1 MKKIFT
7 CILAAMLAM
16 PLFATVLLTESF
28 KQEVGQLSVGDYFN
42 NPDFTNNTTDWWYT
56 TTTSAKIQIEKS
68 PLTYVGYC
76 ASPIGN
82 AAKFNGS
89 TNKDMRQLSS
99 SISTSSVYMSFLLNV
114 TQLKN
119 TTSKDYFI
127 SYLSNVSSPGT
138 ASNNIAQ
145 VKILNNYSDGTFQ
158 LGIGKANETLY
169 RMCSQKLNTNQT
181 YLVVVCYTFVSGTNN
196 DVASLWINPR
206 PEDSENP
213 KLVCVQDSMNAWTPP
228 QNKGASSVADAS
240 AIKGVYLKPG
250 TNTPTNL
257 YIDEIKVATTWAD
270 LGISD
275 GDEPVVKPEL
285 GVSTNSL
292 DFGKYV
298 SGQSYTKTFTVT
310 AANLTEDISI
320 GFKSSLSN
328 ITVSPT
334 TIAKD
339 NADLATGVTV
349 TVTVEEDR
357 RYDFTGTVVISSG
370 SLTKNVSISGTE
382 QVITYKD
389 VASFASLL
397 EETKTDDVIYTYTGT
412 EAKILS
418 VNEEYK
424 QITLKDA
431 SNKSV
436 KVQLSDAQWETIN
449 PVNGMKV
456 ASFVFTA
463 EILLGGMQ
471 AICTPITLTFAA
483 PNFTREI
490 TNTDLATIC
499 LKGDVSNFAKLQ
511 EQATFYKILYK
522 QEYNGEVYNIVL
534 EEVNTNMEA
543 GKPYIFQPKA
553 APCTMEFYYSAT
565 IDVAGSE
572 NGLIGTFTKIESAVD
587 NVLVGKYLIS
597 NNMFCKAGAYC
608 SLAAN
613 RAYIN
618 MDQVPTEENAT
629 QKVGLRHI
637 NLQNADAR
645 QLPTNL
651 NEIKAHNSVRKA
663 IVNGRFVIINNN
675 KAFNAIGAEIQ

>member
-28 KQEVGQLSVGDYFN
+28 DYTYSSSPVNALSSVSNSNWTQGTGTSTNLYVAENSLIMANYCPEATGKSVQYSSGSCINYRTFESINTGALYMSALINLKSVASGKVG
-42 NPDFTNNTTDWWYT
+42 
-56 TTTSAKIQIEKS
+56 
-68 PLTYVGYC
+68 
-76 ASPIGN
+76 PIFALGSGN
-82 AAKFNGS
+82 ASSKQYGRVIAKTVEGG
-89 TNKDMRQLSS
+89 
-99 SISTSSVYMSFLLNV
+99 Y
-114 TQLKN
+114 
-119 TTSKDYFI
+119 
-127 SYLSNVSSPGT
+127 
-138 ASNNIAQ
+138 
-145 VKILNNYSDGTFQ
+145 Q
-158 LGIGKANETLY
+158 LGIAKYTESTTYMRYSRTLELD
-169 RMCSQKLNTNQT
+169 KT
-181 YLVVVCYTFVSGTNN
+181 YLVVVRYDFVAGEKN
-196 DVASLWINPR
+196 DEAYLWIDPIST
-206 PEDSENP
+206 SE
-213 KLVCVQDSMNAWTPP
+213 
-228 QNKGASSVADAS
+228 
-240 AIKGVYLKPG
+240 
-250 TNTPTNL
+250 NTPTVKFTQDTTSSIGNPL
-257 YIDEIKVATTWAD
+257 GAFKCEDPTSLSYIQLQSGSNQPTSMILDEIKVATTWAD

-320 GFKSSLSN
+320 GFKSPLSN

-349 TVTVEEDR
+349 TVTVEEDK

-382 QVITYKD
+382 QVITYKNI
-389 VASFASLL
+389 ASFASLL
-397 EETKTDDVIYTYTGT
+397 EETETDDVIYTYTGT
-412 EAKILS
+412 AAKILS
-418 VNEEYK
+418 VDEEYK
-424 QITLKDA
+424 QIVLKDT
-431 SNKSV
+431 KSV
-436 KVQLSDAQWETIN
+436 KVQISDADWAANTYVE
-449 PVNGMKV
+449 GMKV
-456 ASFVFTA
+456 TQFVFTA
-463 EILLGGMQ
+463 EILLGGTS

-490 TNTDLATIC
+490 TSTDLATIC

-511 EQATFYKILYK
+511 EQATFYKILCK
-522 QEYNGEVYNIVL
+522 QEYQGEVYNIVL

-553 APCTMEFYYSAT
+553 PCTMEFYYSAT
-565 IDVAGSE
+565 TDFAGSE
-572 NGLIGTFTKIESAVD
+572 NGLIGTFTNIESAVD
-587 NVLVGKYLIS
+587 NILVGKYLIS
-597 NNMFCKAGAYC
+597 NNMFCKAGEYC

-613 RAYIN
+613 RAYIDI
-618 MDQVPTEENAT
+618 DQVPAEENAAP
-629 QKVGLRHI
+629 KVGMRHI

-651 NEIKAHNSVRKA
+651 NETQTHNSVRKA
-663 IVNGRFVIINNN
+663 IINGQFVILHNN

>member
-16 PLFATVLLTESF
+16 PLFAKGLLTESF
-28 KQEVGQLSVGDYFN
+28 NRNTGQLSIGDYYN
-42 NPDFTNNTTDWWYT
+42 NSDFTNDTTDWWYT
-56 TTTSAKIQIEKS
+56 TSTKTYIQVDTTA
-68 PLTYVGYC
+68 LTYTGYC
-76 ASPIGN
+76 DVAVGN

-99 SISTSSVYMSFLLNV
+99 SISSGSVYMSFLLNV
-114 TQLKN
+114 TSLKN
-119 TTSKDYFI
+119 STSKDYFI
-127 SYLSNVSSPGT
+127 SFLSNVSSPST
-138 ASNNIAQ
+138 AGNNIAQ

-181 YLVVVCYTFVSGTNN
+181 YLIVVCYTFVSGTNN
-196 DVASLWINPR
+196 DVASLWINPGAK
-206 PEDSENP
+206 DSTSP
-213 KLVCVQDSMNAWTPP
+213 KLVCVQDSMNTWTPP
-228 QNKGASSVADAS
+228 QNKGASTVADAS
-240 AIKGVYLKPG
+240 VIKGVYLKPG

-275 GDEPVVKPEL
+275 GDEPIVKPEL

-349 TVTVEEDR
+349 IVTVEEDKQ
-357 RYDFTGTVVISSG
+357 YDFTGTVVVKSG
-370 SLTKNVSISGTE
+370 DLTENVSISGTE
-382 QVITYKD
+382 QVITYKN

-397 EETKTDDVIYTYTGT
+397 EETETDDVIYTYTGT

-418 VNEEYK
+418 VGEEYK

-431 SNKSV
+431 SNNSV

-456 ASFVFTA
+456 TQFVFTA
-463 EILLGGMQ
+463 EILFGGTQ

-511 EQATFYKILYK
+511 EQATFYKILCK
-522 QEYNGEVYNIVL
+522 QEYQGEVYNIVL

-553 APCTMEFYYSAT
+553 PCTMEFYYSAT
-565 IDVAGSE
+565 TDFAGSE
-572 NGLIGTFTKIESAVD
+572 NGLIGTFTNIESAVD
-587 NVLVGKYLIS
+587 NILVGKYLIS
-597 NNMFCKAGAYC
+597 NNMFCKAGEYC

-613 RAYIN
+613 RAYIDI
-618 MDQVPTEENAT
+618 DQVPAEENAAP
-629 QKVGLRHI
+629 KVGMRHI

-651 NEIKAHNSVRKA
+651 NETQTHNSVRKA
-663 IVNGRFVIINNN
+663 IINGQFVILHNN

>member
-7 CILAAMLAM
+7 CILVAMLAM

-56 TTTSAKIQIEKS
+56 TTTSTKIQVENS

-82 AAKFNGS
+82 AAKFNGN
-89 TNKDMRQLSS
+89 TNKDIRQLSS
-99 SISTSSVYMSFLLNV
+99 SISSGSIYMSFLLNV

-169 RMCSQKLNTNQT
+169 RMCNQKMNTNQT

-196 DVASLWINPR
+196 DVASLWINPS

-213 KLVCVQDSMNAWTPP
+213 KLVCVQDSMNTWTPP
-228 QNKGASSVADAS
+228 QNKGASTVADAS
-240 AIKGVYLKPG
+240 AIKGVYLKPSA
-250 TNTPTNL
+250 NTPTNL

-270 LGISD
+270 LDITD
-275 GDEPVVKPEL
+275 GETPVAKPEL
-285 GVSTNSL
+285 EVSTSSL
-292 DFGKYV
+292 DFGKYI

-320 GFKSSLSN
+320 GFKSPLSN

-357 RYDFTGTVVISSG
+357 QYNFTGTVVVSSG

-382 QVITYKD
+382 QVITYKN

-397 EETKTDDVIYTYTGT
+397 EETETDDVIYTYTGT
-412 EAKILS
+412 SAKILGVDS
-418 VNEEYK
+418 ELK
-424 QITLKDA
+424 QIILKDA
-431 SNKSV
+431 TKSV
-436 KVQLSDAQWETIN
+436 KVQISDADWAANTYVE
-449 PVNGMKV
+449 GMKV
-456 ASFVFTA
+456 TQFVFTA
-463 EILLGGMQ
+463 EILLGGTS

-483 PNFTREI
+483 ANFTREI

-522 QEYNGEVYNIVL
+522 QEYNGEVYKIVL

-553 APCTMEFYYSAT
+553 APCTMEFYYSSTA
-565 IDVAGSE
+565 DSPSSE
-572 NGLIGTFTKIESAVD
+572 NGLIGTFAKIESAED
-587 NVLVGKYLIS
+587 NVLVGKYLLY
-597 NNMFCKAGAYC
+597 NNMISKAGEYC

-613 RAYIN
+613 RAYID

-629 QKVGLRHI
+629 PKVGMRHI

-651 NEIKAHNSVRKA
+651 DEIKAQHSIRKA